1 MMKRKENS
9 IARNVIYARHNIVMI
24 LGALISVS
32 ISNMEQD
39 VHILRQKKERNTK
52 MHVESDSIIALPV
65 SISVSFAGDMYLD
78 YANAH

>member
-9 IARNVIYARHNIVMI
+9 SARNVIYARHNIVMI

-32 ISNMEQD
+32 ISNMVQD
-39 VHILRQKKERNTK
+39 VHTLRQKKEWNTK
-52 MHVESDSIIALPV
+52 MHVEGALRIASRV
-65 SISVSFAGDMYLD
+65 IAGVNFAGDMYLD

>member
-9 IARNVIYARHNIVMI
+9 SARNVIYARHNIVMI
-24 LGALISVS
+24 LGAPISVS

-52 MHVESDSIIALPV
+52 MHVGGGLRIALPV
-65 SISVSFAGDMYLD
+65 SISVSMQEYIFLGKPSAR
-78 YANAH
+78 

>member
-1 MMKRKENS
+1 MKRKENS
-9 IARNVIYARHNIVMI
+9 SARNVIYARPNVVMI
-24 LGALISVS
+24 LGALTSVS
-32 ISNMEQD
+32 ISYMVQD